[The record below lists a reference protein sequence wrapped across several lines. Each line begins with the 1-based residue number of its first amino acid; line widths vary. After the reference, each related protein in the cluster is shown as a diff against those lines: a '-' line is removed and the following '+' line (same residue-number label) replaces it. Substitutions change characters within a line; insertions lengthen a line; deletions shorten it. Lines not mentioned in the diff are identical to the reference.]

1 MKKDIIS
8 KIENITILSLAALI
22 VIFAALVF
30 TQKISS
36 ISVSGPSMDKYEGYE
51 HPSVEIGFSPEF
63 FHLPIERFDTVSVDK
78 GMGYNLGKRVIGL
91 PGETVVIDHGTVY
104 INGVELENDPGSWW
118 SNDYK
123 KPNTYFE
130 WELGEDEYIVLGDNR
145 YVSYDSCA
153 FGPVTSDM
161 IEYIT
166 IGVPFTK

>member
-1 MKKDIIS
+1 MKKGIIS
-8 KIENITILSLAALI
+8 KIENIAILSLVAFI

-30 TQKISS
+30 TQKITK
-36 ISVSGPSMDKYEGYE
+36 IEVSGTSMYKYEGYE

-63 FHLPIERFDTVSVDK
+63 FHLTIKRFDTVSVDK
-78 GMGYNLGKRVIGL
+78 GMGFNLGKRVIGL

-118 SNDYK
+118 ANDYN

-145 YVSYDSCA
+145 YSSYDSCA
-153 FGPVTSDM
+153 FGPVTYDM

-166 IGVPFTK
+166 IGIGFR

>member
-1 MKKDIIS
+1 MKKGIIS
-8 KIENITILSLAALI
+8 KIENIAILSLVAFI

-30 TQKISS
+30 TQKITK
-36 ISVSGPSMDKYEGYE
+36 IEVSGTSMYRYENDSVPSF
-51 HPSVEIGFSPEF
+51 EIGFSPEF
-63 FHLPIERFDTVSVDK
+63 FHLSIDRFDTVSIDK
-78 GMGYNLGKRVIGL
+78 GMGFNLGKRVIGL

-118 SNDYK
+118 ANDYN

-145 YVSYDSCA
+145 YSSYDSCA
-153 FGPVTSDM
+153 FGPVTYDM

-166 IGVPFTK
+166 IGIGFR